1 MRKSENA
8 IEKCLFLLYNI
19 INKKVVGS
27 VLKMGSPVL
36 FLVIPCYNEEAV
48 LPLTIPLFDAVMRDL
63 IAREAISA
71 DSKILFVNDGSTD
84 GTWQLCIADTGGH
97 FTIQKWQRVISGR
110 IDPVEG
116 KDEGYGLYNV
126 EKRLCLFFNLDHAM
140 ELDTSQDG
148 LSIIII
154 PLSR

>member
-1 MRKSENA
+1 MENA
-8 IEKCLFLLYNI
+8 LIHGLLESGKDEGFIHVY
-19 INKKVVGS
+19 
-27 VLKMGSPVL
+27 
-36 FLVIPCYNEEAV
+36 
-48 LPLTIPLFDAVMRDL
+48 TQRT
-63 IAREAISA
+63 
-71 DSKILFVNDGSTD
+71 TD

-97 FTIQKWQRVISGR
+97 FTIKKWQRVISRR

-116 KDEGYGLYNV
+116 KEEGYGLYNV

-140 ELDTSQDG
+140 ELDISQGG